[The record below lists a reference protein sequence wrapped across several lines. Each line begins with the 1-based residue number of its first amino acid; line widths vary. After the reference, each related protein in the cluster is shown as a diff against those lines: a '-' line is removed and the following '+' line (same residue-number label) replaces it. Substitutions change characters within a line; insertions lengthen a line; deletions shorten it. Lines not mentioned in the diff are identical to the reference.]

1 MCNVTVGCAIGP
13 SGALAWVWCQEGVLN
28 SKGSIL
34 HGKIRITKSKLGIKT
49 QLSHKLNKS
58 TSHLGF
64 WSLLG
69 HKGCYTDLRF
79 SLYIGATFVWATHV
93 EWYGPFSLAQ
103 PEWQP
108 SNCRNEHRDP
118 GKVFWFQA
126 FWMWPVII
134 QCASLVCRAVCMKA
148 RDRSCWTAIPF
159 SIENQRILDDPTG

>member
-1 MCNVTVGCAIGP
+1 MGTAELMCNVTVGCAIGP

-49 QLSHKLNKS
+49 QLPHKLNKS

-79 SLYIGATFVWATHV
+79 SLYIGATFLWATHV
-93 EWYGPFSLAQ
+93 E
-103 PEWQP
+103 
-108 SNCRNEHRDP
+108 
-118 GKVFWFQA
+118 
-126 FWMWPVII
+126 
-134 QCASLVCRAVCMKA
+134 
-148 RDRSCWTAIPF
+148 
-159 SIENQRILDDPTG
+159 